1 MKKLFLPLGLFS
13 LMFCGGC
20 GSSGPGPFI
29 PKGNFSN
36 ASLKGQYVYQLSGTD
51 TTNGVN
57 AFPYYEAG
65 VFVADGIGNLTNVSD
80 DFSEG
85 ATPTLTTGAGTY
97 SIKNDGTGSL
107 TLNNALGTVTLAV
120 TIVSSSKAYL
130 IEADAG
136 LNSSGM
142 AELQDS
148 TATSSAPGGTFAF
161 RLHTANTSQMFSL
174 SAASVGVFTASGGTV
189 STGTMDVDRG
199 GTLNNG
205 TASPLTFTGSF
216 NAPPNLGR
224 GTGTFTDSSNTTLSF
239 IYYVVDANN
248 VRFLSSS
255 SGLLGIGRAEKQSSP
270 ALSGSYAF
278 GGRGNTV
285 NNGINAVDT
294 VGAFSASGGSITTG
308 AIDAVEDG
316 SNLSTT
322 ISGGSY
328 TTTANGRATVT
339 LNASSGTVQ
348 ATFWMVSPSRGFF
361 LITNDSNAVEDG
373 TLDLQSGTFTNATMN
388 GQFAFMMD
396 GFDTTQ
402 LLDRLGTL
410 TWDGTSKLTLNE
422 VANSSVTGQGA
433 ISPGVLTGNYSVSSN
448 GRAVGTISNLSLTNN
463 DLVFYL
469 ISGSDAYLLQND
481 SGVQING
488 MISLQ
493 H

>member
-205 TASPLTFTGSF
+205 TASP
-216 NAPPNLGR
+216 
-224 GTGTFTDSSNTTLSF
+224 
-239 IYYVVDANN
+239 
-248 VRFLSSS
+248 
-255 SGLLGIGRAEKQSSP
+255 
-270 ALSGSYAF
+270 
-278 GGRGNTV
+278 
-285 NNGINAVDT
+285 
-294 VGAFSASGGSITTG
+294 
-308 AIDAVEDG
+308 
-316 SNLSTT
+316 
-322 ISGGSY
+322 
-328 TTTANGRATVT
+328 
-339 LNASSGTVQ
+339 
-348 ATFWMVSPSRGFF
+348 
-361 LITNDSNAVEDG
+361 
-373 TLDLQSGTFTNATMN
+373 
-388 GQFAFMMD
+388 
-396 GFDTTQ
+396 
-402 LLDRLGTL
+402 
-410 TWDGTSKLTLNE
+410 
-422 VANSSVTGQGA
+422 
-433 ISPGVLTGNYSVSSN
+433 
-448 GRAVGTISNLSLTNN
+448 
-463 DLVFYL
+463 
-469 ISGSDAYLLQND
+469 
-481 SGVQING
+481 
-488 MISLQ
+488 
-493 H
+493 

>member
-65 VFVADGIGNLTNVSD
+65 VFVADGNGNLTNVSD

-278 GGRGNTV
+278 GGRGDTV

-422 VANSSVTGQGA
+422 VANSTLNSAGA
-433 ISPGVLTGNYSVSSN
+433 VSPGVLTGNYSVSSN
-448 GRAVGTISNLSLTNN
+448 GRAVGTINNLSLTNN

>member
-422 VANSSVTGQGA
+422 VANSSATGQGA

>member
-1 MKKLFLPLGLFS
+1 
-13 LMFCGGC
+13 
-20 GSSGPGPFI
+20 
-29 PKGNFSN
+29 
-36 ASLKGQYVYQLSGTD
+36 
-51 TTNGVN
+51 
-57 AFPYYEAG
+57 
-65 VFVADGIGNLTNVSD
+65 
-80 DFSEG
+80 
-85 ATPTLTTGAGTY
+85 
-97 SIKNDGTGSL
+97 
-107 TLNNALGTVTLAV
+107 
-120 TIVSSSKAYL
+120 
-130 IEADAG
+130 
-136 LNSSGM
+136 M

-422 VANSSVTGQGA
+422 VANSSATGQGA

>member
-422 VANSSVTGQGA
+422 VANSSATGQGA

-448 GRAVGTISNLSLTNN
+448 GRAVGTINNLSLTNN

>member
-65 VFVADGIGNLTNVSD
+65 VFVADGNGNLTNVSD

-278 GGRGNTV
+278 GGRGDTV

-422 VANSSVTGQGA
+422 VANSSATGQGA

-448 GRAVGTISNLSLTNN
+448 GRAVGTINNLSLTNN

>member
-205 TASPLTFTGSF
+205 TDSPLTFTGSF

-422 VANSSVTGQGA
+422 VANSSATGQGA